1 MCGILT
7 LLWAREHT
15 WTSCA
20 PAFHT
25 CADLHNYGRTHLQK
39 VVITCTDLWEQRGR
53 LNYLVIYLPS
63 SRKRVPWNPEWMH
76 LCVFLVPS
84 SSQPRLHGP
93 VCIFIK
99 ASVLCRCSVAQCL
112 TFLTMQFSLAQK
124 MYTRLFVTKQQVL
137 CTLALFAISRSNK
150 KVKEAP
156 LDKNNA
162 LLFWTHPTLSASAT

>member
-15 WTSCA
+15 WTSCV
-20 PAFHT
+20 PALHT
-25 CADLHNYGRTHLQK
+25 CADLHNYDCAHFQK
-39 VVITCTDLWEQRGR
+39 VVITCTDLWGQRGR
-53 LNYLVIYLPS
+53 LNYLVIHLPL

-84 SSQPRLHGP
+84 SSHPRLHGP
-93 VCIFIK
+93 VCSFIK
-99 ASVLCRCSVAQCL
+99 GSVLCRCSVAQCL
-112 TFLTMQFSLAQK
+112 TLLTMQFSLAQK
-124 MYTRLFVTKQQVL
+124 MYTRLFVTKQLVL
-137 CTLALFAISRSNK
+137 CTLALSAISRSNK